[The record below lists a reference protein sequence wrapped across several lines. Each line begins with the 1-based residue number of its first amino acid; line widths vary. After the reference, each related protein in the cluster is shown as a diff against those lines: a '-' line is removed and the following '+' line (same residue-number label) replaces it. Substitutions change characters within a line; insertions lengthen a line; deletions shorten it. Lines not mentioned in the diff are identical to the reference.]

1 MRIFTFTLLIT
12 LDSSRIL
19 LNSLNSLK
27 FSTYSRLLWI
37 VIFPNLNHVL
47 VVGVPV
53 SQGALGEDGDVGEH
67 VEESQP
73 GPHVCR
79 RTQVVGAEREV
90 RPKYNFNN
98 FNLLKTTMNVRR
110 RPSAM

>member
-1 MRIFTFTLLIT
+1 MLVVGISVAKGARMVTLVTIFTVTLI
-12 LDSSRIL
+12 SEVGNIS
-19 LNSLNSLK
+19 
-27 FSTYSRLLWI
+27 
-37 VIFPNLNHVL
+37 NLNHML

-110 RPSAM
+110 RPTAM

>member
-1 MRIFTFTLLIT
+1 M
-12 LDSSRIL
+12 
-19 LNSLNSLK
+19 
-27 FSTYSRLLWI
+27 
-37 VIFPNLNHVL
+37 L

-79 RTQVVGAEREV
+79 RTQVIGAEREV
-90 RPKYNFNN
+90 RPEYYLIFST
-98 FNLLKTTMNVRR
+98 F
-110 RPSAM
+110 